1 MFNPVTIIE
10 HKRDGLCLSKEEIK
24 FFISEYARDA
34 IPNYQMSALAMAI
47 YLKGMSPEE
56 IADLTLAMIETG
68 ERLQKVGD
76 FPRVDKHSTGG
87 LGDKVSL
94 ILAPLLAVLDVH
106 VPMISGRG
114 LGITGGTLDKLEAIP
129 GYRTNLSESEIE
141 KQLAEV
147 GCVITGAS
155 ERIVPADKRL
165 YALRDVTATVPSIPL
180 ITASILSKK
189 TAESLTA
196 LVLDVKFGSGAF
208 MQTESDARALAAS
221 LVNTGKHLGVKT
233 SALLTDMTQ
242 PLGKMVGNANE
253 VIESIETLR
262 GKGPADVRELTLE
275 LCAKLL
281 VDVGRCG
288 TMQQARTALIDK
300 LDSGAA
306 YERFEAMV
314 SAQGGRLS
322 ELPSLA
328 PSFEYCATQGG
339 IVQSMHGQR
348 LGYAVIA
355 LGGGRKVV
363 GQAIDFV
370 VGLEMLC
377 RVGDSVASGQPLVRV
392 YCSETSDR
400 AAAEEWIAKAFQI
413 GEEKP
418 KPVPLFQELN

>member
-1 MFNPVTIIE
+1 
-10 HKRDGLCLSKEEIK
+10 
-24 FFISEYARDA
+24 
-34 IPNYQMSALAMAI
+34 
-47 YLKGMSPEE
+47 
-56 IADLTLAMIETG
+56 
-68 ERLQKVGD
+68 
-76 FPRVDKHSTGG
+76 
-87 LGDKVSL
+87 
-94 ILAPLLAVLDVH
+94 
-106 VPMISGRG
+106 
-114 LGITGGTLDKLEAIP
+114 
-129 GYRTNLSESEIE
+129 
-141 KQLAEV
+141 
-147 GCVITGAS
+147 
-155 ERIVPADKRL
+155 
-165 YALRDVTATVPSIPL
+165 
-180 ITASILSKK
+180 
-189 TAESLTA
+189 
-196 LVLDVKFGSGAF
+196 
-208 MQTESDARALAAS
+208 
-221 LVNTGKHLGVKT
+221 
-233 SALLTDMTQ
+233 
-242 PLGKMVGNANE
+242 MVGNANE

-339 IVQSMHGQR
+339 IVQSMNGQR